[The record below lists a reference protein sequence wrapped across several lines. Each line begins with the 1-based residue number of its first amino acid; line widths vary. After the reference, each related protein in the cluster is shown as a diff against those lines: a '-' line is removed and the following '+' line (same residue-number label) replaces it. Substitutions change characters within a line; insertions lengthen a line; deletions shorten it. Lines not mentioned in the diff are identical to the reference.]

1 MRREKRIGKS
11 VLIVRAC
18 ICICFETMVE
28 MTDAAAKR
36 RRRQQR
42 ATEEEEEGS
51 SVGGTGTSKPP
62 PPTTTTTGVDIVPNG
77 IAFNVAKGWLK
88 VDASS
93 SSNSHYSSN
102 NDVISLEAFLN
113 ASKREE
119 REEKPR
125 SQRLGLGAKY
135 LSHSKASRTMRTIS
149 EKKIIDRMERERKRE
164 EERKLDLKRAMES
177 SSESD
182 DDDEDVRGL
191 SKSKKKNRVESFDAS
206 KYRKK

>member
-1 MRREKRIGKS
+1 
-11 VLIVRAC
+11 
-18 ICICFETMVE
+18 
-28 MTDAAAKR
+28 MTAKR
-36 RRRQQR
+36 RRP
-42 ATEEEEEGS
+42 EGS
-51 SVGGTGTSKPP
+51 VGNASKPP
-62 PPTTTTTGVDIVPNG
+62 TGVDIVPNG
-77 IAFNVAKGWLK
+77 IAFNVAKRWLK

-93 SSNSHYSSN
+93 SNSHSSN
-102 NDVISLEAFLN
+102 NVISLEAFLN

>member
-1 MRREKRIGKS
+1 
-11 VLIVRAC
+11 
-18 ICICFETMVE
+18 

-42 ATEEEEEGS
+42 PTEEEEGS
-51 SVGGTGTSKPP
+51 SVGGTGMSKPLS
-62 PPTTTTTGVDIVPNG
+62 PTTTMTGVDIVPNG
-77 IAFNVAKGWLK
+77 IAFNVAKRWLK

-102 NDVISLEAFLN
+102 NVISLEAFLN

-182 DDDEDVRGL
+182 DDDDEDVRGL
-191 SKSKKKNRVESFDAS
+191 SKSKKKNRVENFDAS

>member
-1 MRREKRIGKS
+1 
-11 VLIVRAC
+11 
-18 ICICFETMVE
+18 MVE

-42 ATEEEEEGS
+42 PTEEEGS
-51 SVGGTGTSKPP
+51 SVGGTGMSKPLS
-62 PPTTTTTGVDIVPNG
+62 PTTTTTGVDIVPNG
-77 IAFNVAKGWLK
+77 IAFNVAKRWLK

-93 SSNSHYSSN
+93 NSHSSN
-102 NDVISLEAFLN
+102 NVISLEAFLN

-125 SQRLGLGAKY
+125 SQRSGLGAKY

-149 EKKIIDRMERERKRE
+149 EKKIIDRKERERKRE

-182 DDDEDVRGL
+182 DDDDEDVRGL
-191 SKSKKKNRVESFDAS
+191 SKSKKKNRVENFDAS

>member
-1 MRREKRIGKS
+1 
-11 VLIVRAC
+11 
-18 ICICFETMVE
+18 MVE

-36 RRRQQR
+36 RRRRQQQR
-42 ATEEEEEGS
+42 PTEEEEEGS
-51 SVGGTGTSKPP
+51 KSVGGTGMSKPLSP
-62 PPTTTTTGVDIVPNG
+62 TTTTTTGVDIVPNG
-77 IAFNVAKGWLK
+77 IAFNVAKRWLK

-93 SSNSHYSSN
+93 NSHSSN
-102 NDVISLEAFLN
+102 NVISLEAFLN

-135 LSHSKASRTMRTIS
+135 LSHSKASRTLRTIS

-182 DDDEDVRGL
+182 DDDDEDVRGL
-191 SKSKKKNRVESFDAS
+191 SKSKKKNRVENFDAS

>member
-1 MRREKRIGKS
+1 
-11 VLIVRAC
+11 
-18 ICICFETMVE
+18 MVE
-28 MTDAAAKR
+28 MTDDAKR
-36 RRRQQR
+36 RQRQR
-42 ATEEEEEGS
+42 ATEEEGS
-51 SVGGTGTSKPP
+51 SVGTGMSKPP
-62 PPTTTTTGVDIVPNG
+62 PPTTGVDIVPNG
-77 IAFNVAKGWLK
+77 IAFNVAKRWLK

-93 SSNSHYSSN
+93 SNSHSSN
-102 NDVISLEAFLN
+102 NVISLEAFLN

-191 SKSKKKNRVESFDAS
+191 SKSKKKNRVENFDAS

>member
-1 MRREKRIGKS
+1 
-11 VLIVRAC
+11 
-18 ICICFETMVE
+18 MVE

-42 ATEEEEEGS
+42 PTEEEEGS
-51 SVGGTGTSKPP
+51 SVGGTGMSKP

-77 IAFNVAKGWLK
+77 IAFNVAKRWLK
-88 VDASS
+88 VDAKSNSS
-93 SSNSHYSSN
+93 SSSHPSN
-102 NDVISLEAFLN
+102 VISLEAFLN
-113 ASKREE
+113 DSKREE

-182 DDDEDVRGL
+182 DDDDEDVRGL
-191 SKSKKKNRVESFDAS
+191 SKSKKKNRVENFDAS

>member
-1 MRREKRIGKS
+1 
-11 VLIVRAC
+11 
-18 ICICFETMVE
+18 MVE

-42 ATEEEEEGS
+42 PTEEEEGS
-51 SVGGTGTSKPP
+51 SVGGTGTAKPP
-62 PPTTTTTGVDIVPNG
+62 HPPTTTTTGVDIVPNG
-77 IAFNVAKGWLK
+77 IAFNVAKRWLK
-88 VDASS
+88 VDAP
-93 SSNSHYSSN
+93 SNSHSSN
-102 NDVISLEAFLN
+102 NVISLEAFLN

-149 EKKIIDRMERERKRE
+149 EKKIIDRMEREKKRE

-191 SKSKKKNRVESFDAS
+191 SKSKKKNRVENFDAS

>member
-1 MRREKRIGKS
+1 
-11 VLIVRAC
+11 
-18 ICICFETMVE
+18 MVE

-36 RRRQQR
+36 RRRRQQR
-42 ATEEEEEGS
+42 PTEEEEGS
-51 SVGGTGTSKPP
+51 SVGGTGMSKPLSP
-62 PPTTTTTGVDIVPNG
+62 TTTTTTGVDIVPNG
-77 IAFNVAKGWLK
+77 IAFNVAKRWLK

-93 SSNSHYSSN
+93 NSHSSN
-102 NDVISLEAFLN
+102 NVISLEAFLN

-191 SKSKKKNRVESFDAS
+191 SKSKKKNRVENFDAS

>member
-1 MRREKRIGKS
+1 
-11 VLIVRAC
+11 
-18 ICICFETMVE
+18 MVE

-42 ATEEEEEGS
+42 PTEEEEEGS
-51 SVGGTGTSKPP
+51 SVGGTGMSKPLSP
-62 PPTTTTTGVDIVPNG
+62 TTTTTTGVDIVPNG
-77 IAFNVAKGWLK
+77 IAFNVAKRWLK

-93 SSNSHYSSN
+93 NSHSSN
-102 NDVISLEAFLN
+102 NVISLEAFLN

-191 SKSKKKNRVESFDAS
+191 SKSKKKNRVENFDAS

>member
-1 MRREKRIGKS
+1 
-11 VLIVRAC
+11 
-18 ICICFETMVE
+18 MVE

-42 ATEEEEEGS
+42 PTEEEEGS
-51 SVGGTGTSKPP
+51 SVGGTGMSKPLSP
-62 PPTTTTTGVDIVPNG
+62 TTTTTTGVDIVPNG
-77 IAFNVAKGWLK
+77 IAFNVAKRWLK

-102 NDVISLEAFLN
+102 NVISLEAFLN

-191 SKSKKKNRVESFDAS
+191 SKSKKKNRVENFDAS

>member
-1 MRREKRIGKS
+1 MRRQNELEKVS
-11 VLIVRAC
+11 SLCVHV
-18 ICICFETMVE
+18 CICFETMVE

-36 RRRQQR
+36 RQQQRQQR
-42 ATEEEEEGS
+42 ATEEEEGS
-51 SVGGTGTSKPP
+51 SVGGNGTSKPP
-62 PPTTTTTGVDIVPNG
+62 PTTTTGVDIVPNG
-77 IAFNVAKGWLK
+77 IAFNVAKRWLK

-93 SSNSHYSSN
+93 NSHSSN
-102 NDVISLEAFLN
+102 VISLEAFLN

>member
-1 MRREKRIGKS
+1 
-11 VLIVRAC
+11 
-18 ICICFETMVE
+18 
-28 MTDAAAKR
+28 MTDAAAAKR

-51 SVGGTGTSKPP
+51 SVGGTGMSKP

-77 IAFNVAKGWLK
+77 IAFNVAKRWLK

-93 SSNSHYSSN
+93 NSHSSN
-102 NDVISLEAFLN
+102 NVISLEAFLN

-191 SKSKKKNRVESFDAS
+191 SKSKKKNRVENFDAS

>member
-1 MRREKRIGKS
+1 
-11 VLIVRAC
+11 
-18 ICICFETMVE
+18 
-28 MTDAAAKR
+28 MTFAKR
-36 RRRQQR
+36 GRRRPK
-42 ATEEEEEGS
+42 EEEGS
-51 SVGGTGTSKPP
+51 VGNASKPP
-62 PPTTTTTGVDIVPNG
+62 TGVDIVPNG
-77 IAFNVAKGWLK
+77 IAFNVAKRWLK

-93 SSNSHYSSN
+93 NSHSSN
-102 NDVISLEAFLN
+102 NVISLEAFLN

-191 SKSKKKNRVESFDAS
+191 SKSKKKNRVENFDAS

>member
-1 MRREKRIGKS
+1 
-11 VLIVRAC
+11 
-18 ICICFETMVE
+18 
-28 MTDAAAKR
+28 MTTFAKR
-36 RRRQQR
+36 GRRRPK
-42 ATEEEEEGS
+42 EEEEGS
-51 SVGGTGTSKPP
+51 VGNASKPP
-62 PPTTTTTGVDIVPNG
+62 TGVDIVPNG
-77 IAFNVAKGWLK
+77 IAFNVAKRWLK
-88 VDASS
+88 VDAP
-93 SSNSHYSSN
+93 SNSHSSN
-102 NDVISLEAFLN
+102 NVISLEAFLN

>member
-1 MRREKRIGKS
+1 
-11 VLIVRAC
+11 
-18 ICICFETMVE
+18 MVE

-42 ATEEEEEGS
+42 PTEEEEGS
-51 SVGGTGTSKPP
+51 SVGGTGMSKP

-77 IAFNVAKGWLK
+77 IAFNVAKRWLK

-93 SSNSHYSSN
+93 NSHSSN
-102 NDVISLEAFLN
+102 NVISLEAFLN

>member
-1 MRREKRIGKS
+1 
-11 VLIVRAC
+11 
-18 ICICFETMVE
+18 
-28 MTDAAAKR
+28 MTDAAAAKR

-51 SVGGTGTSKPP
+51 SVDGTGTSKPP
-62 PPTTTTTGVDIVPNG
+62 RPTTTTGVDIVPNG

-191 SKSKKKNRVESFDAS
+191 SKSKKKNRVENFDAS

>member
-1 MRREKRIGKS
+1 MTFAKRG
-11 VLIVRAC
+11 
-18 ICICFETMVE
+18 
-28 MTDAAAKR
+28 R
-36 RRRQQR
+36 RRRPK
-42 ATEEEEEGS
+42 EEEEGS
-51 SVGGTGTSKPP
+51 VGNASRPP
-62 PPTTTTTGVDIVPNG
+62 TGVDIVPNG
-77 IAFNVAKGWLK
+77 IAFNVAKRWLK
-88 VDASS
+88 VDAKSNSS
-93 SSNSHYSSN
+93 SSSHPSN
-102 NDVISLEAFLN
+102 VISLEAFLN
-113 ASKREE
+113 DSKREE

-191 SKSKKKNRVESFDAS
+191 SKSKKKNRVENFDAS

>member
-1 MRREKRIGKS
+1 
-11 VLIVRAC
+11 
-18 ICICFETMVE
+18 MVE

-36 RRRQQR
+36 RRRRQQR
-42 ATEEEEEGS
+42 PTEEEEEGS
-51 SVGGTGTSKPP
+51 SVGGTGMSKPLSP
-62 PPTTTTTGVDIVPNG
+62 TTTTTTGVDIVPNG
-77 IAFNVAKGWLK
+77 IAFNVAKRWLK
-88 VDASS
+88 VDAP
-93 SSNSHYSSN
+93 SNSHSSN
-102 NDVISLEAFLN
+102 NVISLEAFLN

-135 LSHSKASRTMRTIS
+135 LSHSKASRTLRTIS

-191 SKSKKKNRVESFDAS
+191 SKSKKKNRVENFDAS

>member
-1 MRREKRIGKS
+1 
-11 VLIVRAC
+11 
-18 ICICFETMVE
+18 MVE

-42 ATEEEEEGS
+42 PTEEEEGS
-51 SVGGTGTSKPP
+51 SVGGTGMSKPLS
-62 PPTTTTTGVDIVPNG
+62 PTTTTTGVDIVPNG
-77 IAFNVAKGWLK
+77 IAFNVAKRWLK
-88 VDASS
+88 VDAP
-93 SSNSHYSSN
+93 SNSHSSN
-102 NDVISLEAFLN
+102 NVISLEAFLN

-149 EKKIIDRMERERKRE
+149 EKKIIDRMEREKKRE

-191 SKSKKKNRVESFDAS
+191 SKSKKKNRVENFDAS

>member
-1 MRREKRIGKS
+1 MRRQNELEKVS
-11 VLIVRAC
+11 SLCVHV
-18 ICICFETMVE
+18 CICFETMVE

-36 RRRQQR
+36 RQQQRQQR
-42 ATEEEEEGS
+42 ATEEEEGS

-62 PPTTTTTGVDIVPNG
+62 PTTTTGVDIVPNG
-77 IAFNVAKGWLK
+77 IAFNVAKRWLK

-93 SSNSHYSSN
+93 NSHSSN
-102 NDVISLEAFLN
+102 NVISLEAFLN

-149 EKKIIDRMERERKRE
+149 EKKIIDRMEREKKRE

>member
-1 MRREKRIGKS
+1 
-11 VLIVRAC
+11 
-18 ICICFETMVE
+18 MVE

-42 ATEEEEEGS
+42 PTEEEEGS
-51 SVGGTGTSKPP
+51 SVGGTGMSKPLS
-62 PPTTTTTGVDIVPNG
+62 PTTTTTGVDIVPNG
-77 IAFNVAKGWLK
+77 IAFNVAKRWLK

-93 SSNSHYSSN
+93 NSHSSN
-102 NDVISLEAFLN
+102 NVISLEAFLN

-191 SKSKKKNRVESFDAS
+191 SKSKKKNRVENFDAS

>member
-1 MRREKRIGKS
+1 M
-11 VLIVRAC
+11 
-18 ICICFETMVE
+18 
-28 MTDAAAKR
+28 
-36 RRRQQR
+36 
-42 ATEEEEEGS
+42 
-51 SVGGTGTSKPP
+51 SKPLSP
-62 PPTTTTTGVDIVPNG
+62 TTTTTTTGVDIVPNG
-77 IAFNVAKGWLK
+77 IAFNVAKRWLK

-93 SSNSHYSSN
+93 NSSHSSN
-102 NDVISLEAFLN
+102 NVISLEAFLN

-149 EKKIIDRMERERKRE
+149 EKKIIDRMERESKRE

-182 DDDEDVRGL
+182 DDDDEDVRGL
-191 SKSKKKNRVESFDAS
+191 SKSKKKNRVENFDAS

>member
-1 MRREKRIGKS
+1 
-11 VLIVRAC
+11 
-18 ICICFETMVE
+18 MVE

-42 ATEEEEEGS
+42 PTEEEGS
-51 SVGGTGTSKPP
+51 SVGGTGMSKPP
-62 PPTTTTTGVDIVPNG
+62 PPTTTGVDIVPNG
-77 IAFNVAKGWLK
+77 IAFNVAKRWLK

-93 SSNSHYSSN
+93 NSHSSN
-102 NDVISLEAFLN
+102 NVISLEAFLN

-191 SKSKKKNRVESFDAS
+191 SKSKKKNRVENFDAS

>member
-1 MRREKRIGKS
+1 
-11 VLIVRAC
+11 
-18 ICICFETMVE
+18 

-42 ATEEEEEGS
+42 PTEEEEGS
-51 SVGGTGTSKPP
+51 SVGGTGMSKPLSP
-62 PPTTTTTGVDIVPNG
+62 TTTTTTGVDIVPNG

-191 SKSKKKNRVESFDAS
+191 SKSKKKNRVENFDAS

>member
-1 MRREKRIGKS
+1 
-11 VLIVRAC
+11 
-18 ICICFETMVE
+18 MVE

-42 ATEEEEEGS
+42 PTEEEEGS
-51 SVGGTGTSKPP
+51 SVGGTGMSKPLS
-62 PPTTTTTGVDIVPNG
+62 PTTTTTGVDIVPNG
-77 IAFNVAKGWLK
+77 IAFNVAKRWLK
-88 VDASS
+88 VDAP
-93 SSNSHYSSN
+93 SNSHSSN
-102 NDVISLEAFLN
+102 NVISLETFLN

-191 SKSKKKNRVESFDAS
+191 SKSKKKNRVENFDAS

>member
-1 MRREKRIGKS
+1 
-11 VLIVRAC
+11 
-18 ICICFETMVE
+18 MVE

-36 RRRQQR
+36 RQQQRQQR
-42 ATEEEEEGS
+42 ATEEEEGS

-62 PPTTTTTGVDIVPNG
+62 PTTTTGVDIVPNG
-77 IAFNVAKGWLK
+77 IAFNVAKRWLK

-102 NDVISLEAFLN
+102 NVISLEAFLN

-149 EKKIIDRMERERKRE
+149 EKKIIDRMEREKKRE